1 MRVAVYSADMDARHA
16 LSRLADDALLRRGV
30 LPELT
35 LFPMLPELL
44 AVMAGA
50 ESPFDLVIADAR
62 DASAL
67 KSLCRAAPVIL
78 VGGKCDGPAAFDIGA
93 RFFIENPVSR
103 EKLDRAIIRCINSRE
118 MAV

>member
-1 MRVAVYSADMDARHA
+1 MRVAVCTADMDARHA

-44 AVMAGA
+44 AVMAAAG
-50 ESPFDLVIADAR
+50 SPFDLVIAEAGGG
-62 DASAL
+62 AAL
-67 KSLCRAAPVIL
+67 RGLCRDAPVIL
-78 VGGKCDGPAAFDIGA
+78 VGGKCDGPAAFEVGA

-103 EKLDRAIIRCINSRE
+103 EKLDRAIARCLNKKE
-118 MAV
+118 MAI